1 MNSTLCYV
9 VMYYN
14 IDKLLQTLYLP
25 YIIPNNNYEIIYNN
39 EGLYF
44 LFKITSYF
52 MLALHSYTLLY
63 GLFISTINDKNCIA
77 LSFIYTKHL
86 RDILVSHNYTTME
99 YELNRG
105 VMWVFTTPLMLKMYC
120 DANDLSVW
128 DINIHYHLIAIVPH
142 VFVIP
147 FKTQPIFLLSTILLS
162 IPEVFFLK
170 SLHKYKQLPFTNL
183 YILIWVVF
191 MLINILDITQ
201 LCSSVVIHALYN
213 LADTLCK
220 FICIVVISNYNEQ
233 EIIVRD
239 NMDLQSVQFVS
250 HVIKSIKEFEKNNIK
265 LTPFCRDLMLYCKK
279 KFVDKIPKTNE
290 KLKLELLKK
299 LLPFDLDR
307 DYITA
312 GAGPGTGPGPGPGAN
327 KEFKMICI
335 MFMDIVN
342 YTELATRYKNDD
354 TIFKLLND
362 IYCHF
367 DKIIKKYSHLQK
379 IETIGDAYMVVG
391 DIYREELNHKVVV
404 KEIILLG
411 LEFIKEIKTI
421 KTPDNIPL
429 CIRIGIHMGNVNIG
443 ILGNEIPR
451 LCVVGNAVNVSA
463 RLQTTAEAD
472 TIQMSRHIYEQ
483 AEEIDF
489 GMNME
494 YIKKENVFLKN
505 IGSITTYNLQNI
517 NI

>member
-1 MNSTLCYV
+1 MISTLCYV

-25 YIIPNNNYEIIYNN
+25 YIIPNNNYENIYNH

-44 LFKITSYF
+44 LLNITSYF
-52 MLALHSYTLLY
+52 MLILHSYTLFY
-63 GLFISTINDKNCIA
+63 RLFISNINDKNCVA

-105 VMWVFTTPLMLKMYC
+105 VMWIFSTPLMLKMYC

-128 DINIHYHLIAIVPH
+128 DINIHYHIIAIVPH
-142 VFVIP
+142 LFVIP
-147 FKTQPIFLLSTILLS
+147 FKNQPIYLLSTILLS

-183 YILIWVVF
+183 YILIWVIF

-201 LCSSVVIHALYN
+201 LCNPVVIHALYN
-213 LADTLCK
+213 IADTLCK
-220 FICIVVISNYNEQ
+220 FICIVVITNYNEQ
-233 EIIVRD
+233 ELIVRD

-265 LTPFCRDLMLYCKK
+265 LTPFCKDLMLYCKK
-279 KFVDKIPKTNE
+279 KFVDKIPKSNE
-290 KLKLELLKK
+290 KLRLELLQK

-312 GAGPGTGPGPGPGAN
+312 GAGAGAN
-327 KEFKMICI
+327 KEFKFICV

-342 YTELATRYKNDD
+342 YTELAKKYKDDD

-362 IYCHF
+362 VYFHF
-367 DKIIKKYSHLQK
+367 DTIIKKYSHLQK
-379 IETIGDAYMVVG
+379 IESIGDAYMVVG

-429 CIRIGIHMGNVNIG
+429 CIRIGINMGNVNIG

-451 LCVVGNAVNVSA
+451 LCVVGNSVNVSA
-463 RLQTTAEAD
+463 RLQSTAETD

-489 GMNME
+489 GMDME

-505 IGSITTYNLQNI
+505 IGLTTTYNLQNK
-517 NI
+517 NKY

>member
-1 MNSTLCYV
+1 
-9 VMYYN
+9 MYYN

-25 YIIPNNNYEIIYNN
+25 YIIPNNNYEIISNN

-44 LFKITSYF
+44 LLKITSYF

-63 GLFISTINDKNCIA
+63 GLFISTINDKNCVA

-120 DANDLSVW
+120 DANYLSVW

-147 FKTQPIFLLSTILLS
+147 FKTQTIYLLSTILLS

-201 LCSSVVIHALYN
+201 LSSSIVIHALYN

-220 FICIVVISNYNEQ
+220 FICIVVICNYNKQ
-233 EIIVRD
+233 EIVVRE

-279 KFVDKIPKTNE
+279 KFVDKIPKSNE
-290 KLKLELLKK
+290 KLKLELLRR
-299 LLPFDLDR
+299 LLPFDLDL
-307 DYITA
+307 DYIKA
-312 GAGPGTGPGPGPGAN
+312 GAGAGAGAGAN

-342 YTELATRYKNDD
+342 YTELSNRYKNCD

-362 IYCHF
+362 VYNQF
-367 DKIIKKYSHLQK
+367 DNIIKKYSHLQK

-411 LEFIKEIKTI
+411 LEFIKEVKTI

-429 CIRIGIHMGNVNIG
+429 CIRIGINMGNVNIG

-463 RLQTTAEAD
+463 RLQTTAETD

-505 IGSITTYNLQNI
+505 IGSITTYNISL
-517 NI
+517 

>member
-1 MNSTLCYV
+1 
-9 VMYYN
+9 MYYN

-25 YIIPNNNYEIIYNN
+25 YIIPNNNYDIISNYG
-39 EGLYF
+39 ELYF
-44 LFKITSYF
+44 LLKITSYF
-52 MLALHSYTLLY
+52 MLSLHLYTLFY
-63 GLFISTINDKNCIA
+63 GLFISKINDKNCIG

-86 RDILVSHNYTTME
+86 IDILVSHNYTIME

-120 DANDLSVW
+120 DVNDLSVW
-128 DINIHYHLIAIVPH
+128 DINIHYHLIAIVPQ

-147 FKTQPIFLLSTILLS
+147 FKSQPIYLLSTILLS

-183 YILIWVVF
+183 YILIWIVF

-233 EIIVRD
+233 EIIVCD

-250 HVIKSIKEFEKNNIK
+250 HIIKSIKEFEKNNIK

-279 KFVDKIPKTNE
+279 KFVDKIPKANE

-307 DYITA
+307 DYIKT
-312 GAGPGTGPGPGPGAN
+312 GTGTGTGTGKN
-327 KEFKMICI
+327 KEFQMICI
-335 MFMDIVN
+335 MFTDIVN
-342 YTELATRYKNDD
+342 YTELATRYKNGD

-362 IYCHF
+362 IYYHF
-367 DKIIKKYSHLQK
+367 DNIIKKYSHLQK

-391 DIYREELNHKVVV
+391 DIYREEHNHKVVV

-411 LEFIKEIKTI
+411 LEFIKEVKTI

-429 CIRIGIHMGNVNIG
+429 CIRIGINMGNVNIG

-463 RLQTTAEAD
+463 RLQTTAETD

-505 IGSITTYNLQNI
+505 IGSITTYNLQNK

>member
-1 MNSTLCYV
+1 
-9 VMYYN
+9 
-14 IDKLLQTLYLP
+14 
-25 YIIPNNNYEIIYNN
+25 
-39 EGLYF
+39 
-44 LFKITSYF
+44 
-52 MLALHSYTLLY
+52 
-63 GLFISTINDKNCIA
+63 
-77 LSFIYTKHL
+77 
-86 RDILVSHNYTTME
+86 ME

-105 VMWVFTTPLMLKMYC
+105 VMWIFSTPLMLKMYC

-128 DINIHYHLIAIVPH
+128 DINIHYHIIAIVPH
-142 VFVIP
+142 LFVIP
-147 FKTQPIFLLSTILLS
+147 FKNQPIYLLSTILLS

-183 YILIWVVF
+183 YILIWVIF

-201 LCSSVVIHALYN
+201 LCNPVVIHALYN
-213 LADTLCK
+213 IADTLCK
-220 FICIVVISNYNEQ
+220 FICIVVITNYNEQ
-233 EIIVRD
+233 ELIVRD

-265 LTPFCRDLMLYCKK
+265 LTPFCKDLMLYCKK
-279 KFVDKIPKTNE
+279 KFVDKIPKSNE
-290 KLKLELLKK
+290 KLRLELLQK

-312 GAGPGTGPGPGPGAN
+312 GAGAGAN
-327 KEFKMICI
+327 KEFKFICV

-342 YTELATRYKNDD
+342 YTELAKKYKDDD

-362 IYCHF
+362 VYFHF
-367 DKIIKKYSHLQK
+367 DTIIKKYSHLQK
-379 IETIGDAYMVVG
+379 IESIGDAYMVVG

-429 CIRIGIHMGNVNIG
+429 CIRIGINMGNVNIG

-451 LCVVGNAVNVSA
+451 LCVVGNSVNVSA
-463 RLQTTAEAD
+463 RLQSTAETD

-489 GMNME
+489 GMDME

-505 IGSITTYNLQNI
+505 IGLTTTYNLQNK
-517 NI
+517 NKY